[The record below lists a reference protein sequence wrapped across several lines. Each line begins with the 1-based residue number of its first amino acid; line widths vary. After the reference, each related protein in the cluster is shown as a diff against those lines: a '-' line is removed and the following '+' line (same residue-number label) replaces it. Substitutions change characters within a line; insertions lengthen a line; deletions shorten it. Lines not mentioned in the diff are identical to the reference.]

1 MNTSFLVLKNCTA
14 APLASLPCPEF
25 SEFRKTLIQAVAE
38 KKMRVSSFFALQ
50 EKEGHKLIAV
60 LADDASSSL
69 CLISAVVGS
78 SYESLTKECPQFHWF
93 EREIAEQSGIMPLG
107 HPWLKPIRF
116 HKTMNGAPDVWGR
129 AGEPVAG
136 VTDYFTMKGSAA
148 HEVAVGPVHAGVI
161 EPGHFR
167 FQCMGED
174 VYSLEI
180 ELGYQHRGIEKMLIG
195 GPDKRTIDF
204 METAAGDST
213 AASASAYAGILEAL
227 TGTCP
232 PERAQALR
240 AFALE
245 LERIANHVGDLGA
258 LAGDVA
264 FLPTASYCGR
274 IRGEYLNMTAEFCG
288 NRFGR
293 TLILPGGIRYDL
305 EPERI
310 AKLAAWL
317 DRIRPE
323 LMNALELMF
332 DAPSVLDRLENTG
345 TVSAEDCSAI
355 GMVGVAARAC
365 GAALDVRRSHPYGFY
380 EKKCPSEA
388 EVSGGDVFAR
398 AKVRYQEIKASEA
411 FVRTLAEALPAGRI
425 HTGLS
430 GEIAPDSIAVSLV
443 EAWRGEM
450 CHAARGRTENSGV
463 IRLSIR
469 RFTTGSGWRWRF
481 AGNRFQTSP
490 SAIKVS
496 ICPTAD
502 TIFEE
507 SSSCSVYSK
516 QDSFRDTGPGPF
528 RTRRRSCRNAFSD
541 VPWSIRKNAGRNRS
555 VILRSAPP
563 VRLQNAE
570 KESVST
576 SENVSSAGNAV
587 KSATAESVFQR
598 NMPSRR

>member
-25 SEFRKTLIQAVAE
+25 SEFRKALIQAVAE

-116 HKTMNGAPDVWGR
+116 HKTMNGAPDVWER
-129 AGEPVAG
+129 AGDPVAG

-195 GPDKRTIDF
+195 GPDKRTIHF

-293 TLILPGGIRYDL
+293 TLILQGGIRYDL

-380 EKKCPSEA
+380 ERNCPSEA

-450 CHAARGRTENSGV
+450 CHAAVTGADGKFRRYKIVDPSFHNWFGLALALRGEQISNFPICNKSFN
-463 IRLSIR
+463 LSYC
-469 RFTTGSGWRWRF
+469 GH
-481 AGNRFQTSP
+481 
-490 SAIKVS
+490 
-496 ICPTAD
+496 D
-502 TIFEE
+502 
-507 SSSCSVYSK
+507 
-516 QDSFRDTGPGPF
+516 
-528 RTRRRSCRNAFSD
+528 
-541 VPWSIRKNAGRNRS
+541 
-555 VILRSAPP
+555 L
-563 VRLQNAE
+563 
-570 KESVST
+570 
-576 SENVSSAGNAV
+576 
-587 KSATAESVFQR
+587 
-598 NMPSRR
+598 

>member
-1 MNTSFLVLKNCTA
+1 
-14 APLASLPCPEF
+14 
-25 SEFRKTLIQAVAE
+25 
-38 KKMRVSSFFALQ
+38 
-50 EKEGHKLIAV
+50 
-60 LADDASSSL
+60 
-69 CLISAVVGS
+69 
-78 SYESLTKECPQFHWF
+78 
-93 EREIAEQSGIMPLG
+93 
-107 HPWLKPIRF
+107 
-116 HKTMNGAPDVWGR
+116 
-129 AGEPVAG
+129 
-136 VTDYFTMKGSAA
+136 
-148 HEVAVGPVHAGVI
+148 
-161 EPGHFR
+161 
-167 FQCMGED
+167 
-174 VYSLEI
+174 
-180 ELGYQHRGIEKMLIG
+180 MLIG
-195 GPDKRTIDF
+195 GPDKRTIHF

-227 TGTCP
+227 TGTCLT
-232 PERAQALR
+232 ERAQALR

-332 DAPSVLDRLENTG
+332 DAPSVLDRLEIPERYRRRI
-345 TVSAEDCSAI
+345 VPRSAWSESRHAP
-355 GMVGVAARAC
+355 AARLLMCA
-365 GAALDVRRSHPYGFY
+365 GAIHTDFMKRSVRRKRKFR
-380 EKKCPSEA
+380 EA
-388 EVSGGDVFAR
+388 MSLHGQRCVIRKSR
-398 AKVRYQEIKASEA
+398 RRKR
-411 FVRTLAEALPAGRI
+411 
-425 HTGLS
+425 LS
-430 GEIAPDSIAVSLV
+430 GLWRRLCPPGGFIQGCPVKSRRIRLLFRLWRHGAVKCAMRLS
-443 EAWRGEM
+443 
-450 CHAARGRTENSGV
+450 RGRTENSGV

-541 VPWSIRKNAGRNRS
+541 VPWSIRK
-555 VILRSAPP
+555 
-563 VRLQNAE
+563 
-570 KESVST
+570 
-576 SENVSSAGNAV
+576 
-587 KSATAESVFQR
+587 
-598 NMPSRR
+598 MPGGTGALY

>member
-25 SEFRKTLIQAVAE
+25 SEFRKALIQAVAE

-195 GPDKRTIDF
+195 GPDKRTIHF

-411 FVRTLAEALPAGRI
+411 FARTLAEALPAGRI

-450 CHAARGRTENSGV
+450 CHAAVTGADGKFRRYKIVDPSFHNWFGLALALRGEQISNFPICNKSFN
-463 IRLSIR
+463 LSYC
-469 RFTTGSGWRWRF
+469 GH
-481 AGNRFQTSP
+481 
-490 SAIKVS
+490 
-496 ICPTAD
+496 D
-502 TIFEE
+502 
-507 SSSCSVYSK
+507 
-516 QDSFRDTGPGPF
+516 
-528 RTRRRSCRNAFSD
+528 
-541 VPWSIRKNAGRNRS
+541 
-555 VILRSAPP
+555 L
-563 VRLQNAE
+563 
-570 KESVST
+570 
-576 SENVSSAGNAV
+576 
-587 KSATAESVFQR
+587 
-598 NMPSRR
+598 